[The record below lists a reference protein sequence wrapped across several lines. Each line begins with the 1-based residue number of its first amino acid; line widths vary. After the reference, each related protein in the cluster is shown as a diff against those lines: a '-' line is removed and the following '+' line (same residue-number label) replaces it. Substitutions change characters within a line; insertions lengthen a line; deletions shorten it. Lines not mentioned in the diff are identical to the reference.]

1 MHLEDT
7 LLSQQTWNKI
17 ISIIFEVISKTDIF
31 PNKEKKPSRID
42 KLLAKQVFGVGT
54 GIKVGVFI
62 QPKQVE

>member
-7 LLSQQTWNKI
+7 LLSQQAWNKI
-17 ISIIFEVISKTDIF
+17 ISIIFEVISKT
-31 PNKEKKPSRID
+31 NKEKNPSRID

-54 GIKVGVFI
+54 GIRVGVFI

>member
-7 LLSQQTWNKI
+7 LLSQQAWNKI
-17 ISIIFEVISKTDIF
+17 ISIIFEVISKT
-31 PNKEKKPSRID
+31 NKEKKPSRID

-54 GIKVGVFI
+54 GIRVGVFI